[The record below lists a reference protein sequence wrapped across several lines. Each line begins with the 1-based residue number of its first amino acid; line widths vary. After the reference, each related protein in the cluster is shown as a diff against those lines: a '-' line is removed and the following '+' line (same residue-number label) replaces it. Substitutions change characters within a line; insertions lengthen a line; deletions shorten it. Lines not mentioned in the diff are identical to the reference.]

1 MLGMHEGH
9 RKRLKDRFIAE
20 GLQNFEEHQVLELIL
35 FYTIPRR
42 DTNEIAHRLIK
53 KFGALSNVIEAD
65 VKDLMTIEGIGEN
78 AAVFLSMISATSGY
92 YLKNKQGD
100 KPVID
105 SSSKAGEYVLSLFI
119 GQKYEVFY
127 VVCLDSQNRV
137 SWADILFEGTLN
149 ETSIYPRNLI
159 EVALRHKANSI
170 IIAHNHPGGSLK
182 PSSADI
188 QATKSIKVALET
200 IHIKLLDH
208 IIVGDDQYSSFAE
221 SGLL

>member
-182 PSSADI
+182 PSSEELLLVSVENWI
-188 QATKSIKVALET
+188 TSVLLFSNATFNTK
-200 IHIKLLDH
+200 
-208 IIVGDDQYSSFAE
+208 Q
-221 SGLL
+221 